1 MLEHLS
7 SSISLFL
14 GEYRSR
20 CVISLTLRIK
30 QGNVATL
37 GLTHYLRNAALWAVK
52 EAPRRQLYKFC
63 A

>member
-1 MLEHLS
+1 MLENRI

-14 GEYRSR
+14 GKDSSR
-20 CVISLTLRIK
+20 CLIRLALRIK

-52 EAPRRQLYKFC
+52 EAPRRQLYESF